1 MRPDKENG
9 GSNVMR
15 TECDYHP
22 EWSREVHNADL
33 GQKIVS

>member
-9 GSNVMR
+9 GNVMR

-22 EWSREVHNADL
+22 ERSREVHDADL